1 MSSMHDAT
9 TEGTPE
15 SFGARVW
22 RWVRRL
28 VLLAIG
34 VPITL
39 AGLVFLVTPGPG
51 IPVVLAGLAILAVEF
66 TWARNRLHDVRR
78 GARRLVGRDDPAASS
93 PGEHAQ

>member
-1 MSSMHDAT
+1 MSPLAPEQS
-9 TEGTPE
+9 PE
-15 SFGARVW
+15 SFGTLVW

-28 VLLAIG
+28 VLLIIG

-51 IPVVLAGLAILAVEF
+51 IPVLLAGLAILAIEF

-78 GARRLVGRDDPAASS
+78 GALRLVRRGDPTADPS
-93 PGEHAQ
+93 PGKHAR

>member
-1 MSSMHDAT
+1 M
-9 TEGTPE
+9 GTLVPE
-15 SFGARVW
+15 PSAESLGARVW

-28 VLLAIG
+28 VLLIIG

-51 IPVVLAGLAILAVEF
+51 IPVLLAGLAILAIEF

-78 GARRLVGRDDPAASS
+78 GAQRLVRKGDASDGAS
-93 PGEHAQ
+93 ESEHAR